1 MSRIHEALK
10 RAERDRAATQQVDGP
25 SKESI
30 GQQAS
35 SQAVQ
40 VSTEPEPSPTSAP
53 VVLSDS
59 KVLTDS
65 SKSKF
70 EEWRA
75 KCVRAN
81 WNPDPNFL
89 LFSSAN
95 PFPAGAEKF
104 RTLRS
109 RLYRVRESQPLRRL
123 LVSSA
128 IPAEG
133 KTFVSANLAQVL
145 VRQGESRVL
154 LIDADLRSPRLH
166 KIMGAPSTPGLAD
179 YLQGDYEEWEVI
191 QRGKEEGFF
200 FLPAGKH
207 VTHPAEL
214 IASKKFKTF
223 LAHVSDLFDW
233 VVIDSPPALPVS
245 DASVLATMC
254 DGILFVV
261 RAASTPAEVS
271 ARGCRELQDGHII
284 GVVLNGLEKE
294 GTSDPYYGYGTAAY
308 GSNVSGGQGKS

>member
-10 RAERDRAATQQVDGP
+10 RAERDRAATQKDGS

-30 GQQAS
+30 GQQLS
-35 SQAVQ
+35 SQTVQ
-40 VSTEPEPSPTSAP
+40 VSMEPEPLPTP
-53 VVLSDS
+53 VGPVDT
-59 KVLTDS
+59 KVVTDPG
-65 SKSKF
+65 KLKF

-75 KCVRAN
+75 KCVRAS

-89 LFSSAN
+89 LFSNAN

-145 VRQGESRVL
+145 VRQGECRVL

-179 YLQGDYEEWEVI
+179 YLQGDYEDWEVI
-191 QRGKEEGFF
+191 QRGKEDGFF
-200 FLPAGKH
+200 FLPAGTH

-214 IASKKFKTF
+214 IAGKKFKTF
-223 LAHVSDLFDW
+223 LADVSNLFDW
-233 VVIDSPPALPVS
+233 VIVDSPPALPVS

-254 DGILFVV
+254 DGVLFVV

-294 GTSDPYYGYGTAAY
+294 GTSDPYYGYGSTAY
-308 GSNVSGGQGKS
+308 GSIVSNVNEKSS

>member
-10 RAERDRAATQQVDGP
+10 RAERDRAATQQMDAP
-25 SKESI
+25 SKDSI
-30 GQQAS
+30 GQQVS
-35 SQAVQ
+35 TQTVQ
-40 VSTEPEPSPTSAP
+40 VSREPELPASVGPSDAKVVMDSAK
-53 VVLSDS
+53 L
-59 KVLTDS
+59 
-65 SKSKF
+65 KF
-70 EEWRA
+70 EDWRA
-75 KCVRAN
+75 KCLRAT

-89 LFSSAN
+89 LFSSEN

-154 LIDADLRSPRLH
+154 LIDADMRSPRLH

-179 YLQGDYEEWEVI
+179 YLQGEYKEWEVI

-214 IASKKFKTF
+214 IASKKFRTF
-223 LAHVSDLFDW
+223 LANVSDLFDW

-254 DGILFVV
+254 DGVLFVV

-294 GTSDPYYGYGTAAY
+294 GTSDPYYGYGSTAY
-308 GSNVSGGQGKS
+308 GSIVSNGPEKSS

>member
-10 RAERDRAATQQVDGP
+10 RAERDRAATQKDGP

-30 GQQAS
+30 GQQTS

-40 VSTEPEPSPTSAP
+40 VSTEPELPASIGQSETKVVTDP
-53 VVLSDS
+53 VKL
-59 KVLTDS
+59 
-65 SKSKF
+65 KF
-70 EEWRA
+70 EDWRA
-75 KCVRAN
+75 KCVRAT
-81 WNPDPNFL
+81 WRPDPNFL

-123 LVSSA
+123 LISSA

-145 VRQGESRVL
+145 VRQGECRVL

-166 KIMGAPSTPGLAD
+166 TIMGAPSTPGLAD
-179 YLQGDYEEWEVI
+179 YLQGDYEDWEVI
-191 QRGKEEGFF
+191 QRGKEDGFF

-223 LAHVSDLFDW
+223 LADVSDRFDW
-233 VVIDSPPALPVS
+233 IIIDSPPALPVS

-254 DGILFVV
+254 DGVLFVV

-271 ARGCRELQDGHII
+271 ARGCKELQDGHII

-294 GTSDPYYGYGTAAY
+294 GTSDPYYGYGSTAY
-308 GSNVSGGQGKS
+308 GSIVSDAKEK

>member
-10 RAERDRAATQQVDGP
+10 RAERDRAANQPDGP
-25 SKESI
+25 STESF
-30 GQQAS
+30 GQQKNG
-35 SQAVQ
+35 QAVQ
-40 VSTEPEPSPTSAP
+40 VSPEPQPVQASVVIAEPKVVPDSA
-53 VVLSDS
+53 
-59 KVLTDS
+59 KA
-65 SKSKF
+65 KF

-75 KCVRAN
+75 KCVKAT

-89 LFSSAN
+89 LFSSEN

-179 YLQGDYEEWEVI
+179 YLQGDYTEWEVI
-191 QRGKEEGFF
+191 HRGKEDGFY

-223 LAHVSDLFDW
+223 LADVSELFDW
-233 VVIDSPPALPVS
+233 IVIDSPPALPVS
-245 DASVLATMC
+245 DASVLATMV

-294 GTSDPYYGYGTAAY
+294 GTSDPYYGYGDTAY
-308 GSNVSGGQGKS
+308 GSIAPNSSGKS

>member
-1 MSRIHEALK
+1 
-10 RAERDRAATQQVDGP
+10 
-25 SKESI
+25 
-30 GQQAS
+30 
-35 SQAVQ
+35 VQ
-40 VSTEPEPSPTSAP
+40 VTEPEPLPETP
-53 VVLSDS
+53 NLSDATLAAES
-59 KVLTDS
+59 AKQ
-65 SKSKF
+65 KF
-70 EEWRA
+70 EDWQA
-75 KCVRAN
+75 KCVRAT
-81 WNPDPNFL
+81 WHPDPDFL

-95 PFPAGAEKF
+95 PFAVGAEKF

-109 RLYRVRESQPLRRL
+109 RLYRVRENQPLRKL

-145 VRQGESRVL
+145 VRQGECRVL
-154 LIDADLRSPRLH
+154 LIDADMRSPRLH
-166 KIMGAPSTPGLAD
+166 KIMGATSTPGLAD
-179 YLQGDYEEWEVI
+179 YLQGERSEFEVI

-214 IASKKFKTF
+214 IASKKFKSLLST
-223 LAHVSDLFDW
+223 VSELFDW
-233 VVIDSPPALPVS
+233 VIIDSPPALPVS

-254 DGILFVV
+254 DGVLFVV
-261 RAASTPAEVS
+261 RAGSTPSEVC

-294 GTSDPYYGYGTAAY
+294 GTSDPYYGYGSTNY
-308 GSNVSGGQGKS
+308 GLDATSGNGK